1 MGLTHPVWGCSS
13 SSQGS
18 TSSGAQSG
26 RGWVGNLQCNPE
38 CPALMLGSAE
48 LVSGAAISP
57 GTWAALLHSTVP
69 LCSFLSRGRDMFA
82 CCQIPVPFPPHRLEP
97 AGDTSASPKQGAAE
111 TKPKGKEQQVP
122 RGDRPGARASTE
134 VPDCI
139 PMPHLLPCPQDGALH
154 SQCCRMGSSRA
165 GEKAWWQA
173 DRRQEAAGRLWHW
186 QWQAHRQ
193 GWAPVWQID
202 RCLVENILLIGRE
215 QNANREK

>member
-1 MGLTHPVWGCSS
+1 M
-13 SSQGS
+13 
-18 TSSGAQSG
+18 
-26 RGWVGNLQCNPE
+26 
-38 CPALMLGSAE
+38 
-48 LVSGAAISP
+48 
-57 GTWAALLHSTVP
+57 
-69 LCSFLSRGRDMFA
+69 
-82 CCQIPVPFPPHRLEP
+82 
-97 AGDTSASPKQGAAE
+97 
-111 TKPKGKEQQVP
+111 P
-122 RGDRPGARASTE
+122 RGDRPGTRASTE

-154 SQCCRMGSSRA
+154 CQCCRMGSSRA

-173 DRRQEAAGRLWHW
+173 DRRQEAAGRLRHW